1 MLGVNIF
8 ENTSQTFRFHPGP
21 IFKQL
26 VLADEINR
34 ASPKTQSALL
44 EAMAERQVTID
55 GVSRDLPSPFFVIAS
70 QNPLNQS
77 GTHPLPESQ
86 LDRFNMQLSLGY
98 PSFESEKSML
108 QEPDELPVLS
118 TIIKLDQLAL
128 LQSKIPQ
135 VSVSESV
142 VNYILNLVNLTRASN
157 DFPNAISPRGTKAL
171 YRSAQASAFVKR
183 RDFVTP
189 EDVQFVLPAVFE
201 HRLRGQLLSATATTY
216 CEHLLQ
222 QVDPLAA

>member
-1 MLGVNIF
+1 L
-8 ENTSQTFRFHPGP
+8 
-21 IFKQL
+21 
-26 VLADEINR
+26 NR
-34 ASPKTQSALL
+34 KKAC
-44 EAMAERQVTID
+44 
-55 GVSRDLPSPFFVIAS
+55 
-70 QNPLNQS
+70 
-77 GTHPLPESQ
+77 
-86 LDRFNMQLSLGY
+86 
-98 PSFESEKSML
+98 
-108 QEPDELPVLS
+108 ELPILS
-118 TIIKLDQLAL
+118 TIIKLEQLAL
-128 LQSKIPQ
+128 LQNKIPQ

-142 VNYILNLVNLTRASN
+142 VNYILNLVNLTRNSN